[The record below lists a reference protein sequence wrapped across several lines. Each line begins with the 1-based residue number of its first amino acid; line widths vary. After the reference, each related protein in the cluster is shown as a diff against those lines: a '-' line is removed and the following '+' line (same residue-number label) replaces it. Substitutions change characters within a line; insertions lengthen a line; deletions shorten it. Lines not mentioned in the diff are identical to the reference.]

1 MLLFVCACALPAFVI
16 SVVVTAFVR
25 KRAPQWGLIDQP
37 NMARKVHTTP
47 TPLGGGI
54 GVWAGV
60 VVTLVL
66 AQIALLIVSN
76 SDALASWIPQGLDV
90 SGAIE
95 RSKQLWTIVGAGTV
109 LAVVGLIDDKKNLPW
124 IPRLL
129 IQLGV
134 AVFVV
139 AMGVRA
145 TVFVPLPWI
154 GWIVTVVWILVLV
167 NSLNFLDNMD
177 GLSPGIGLVASLM
190 FAAVLLGATSEPR
203 WLVGG
208 VMLILAGSIGGFLCF
223 NWPPA
228 SIFMGDSGSYF
239 IGMML
244 ACFTITGTFYDSSGS
259 RHVILSPLCILAV
272 PLYDF
277 CSVMIIRLKE
287 GRSPFHADKSHFSHR
302 LVQLGLHPRN
312 AVLTIHLATM
322 TTGLG
327 ALLLYRVDGWI
338 GALMVIAL
346 IVCVL
351 TIIAILETVGR
362 RSSSS
367 DS

>member
-1 MLLFVCACALPAFVI
+1 MLPFLCACALPSFAI
-16 SVVVTAFVR
+16 SIVVTAFVR
-25 KRAPQWGLIDQP
+25 KRAPGWGLIDQP
-37 NMARKVHTTP
+37 NPSRKVHKIP

-60 VVTLVL
+60 VVTLLL
-66 AQIALLIVSN
+66 AQASLIIV
-76 SDALASWIPQGLDV
+76 ARLETLPSWLPPGLDV
-90 SGAIE
+90 NGAIE

-109 LAVVGLIDDKKNLPW
+109 LAIMGLIDDKRNLPW

-129 IQLGV
+129 VQLAV

-145 TVFVPLPWI
+145 SVFIPLPWI
-154 GWIVTVVWILVLV
+154 GWVVTVVWIMVLV

-190 FAAVLLGATSEPR
+190 FAGVLLGATSEPR

-208 VMLILAGSIGGFLCF
+208 VMLILAGSIAGFLCF

-228 SIFMGDSGSYF
+228 TIFMGDSGSYF

-244 ACFTITGTFYDSSGS
+244 ACFTITGTFYDSGSS
-259 RHVILSPLCILAV
+259 RHVILAPLCILAV

-302 LVQLGLHPRN
+302 LVEIGLHPRN

-322 TTGLG
+322 TTGMG
-327 ALLLYRVDGWI
+327 ALLLYKVDGWS

-346 IVCVL
+346 ILCVL

>member
-1 MLLFVCACALPAFVI
+1 MLLFLCACALPAFVI
-16 SVVVTAFVR
+16 SVAVTAFVR

-37 NMARKVHTTP
+37 NAARKVHKKP

-60 VVTLVL
+60 VLTLLMAQVALVVL
-66 AQIALLIVSN
+66 ARADSLP
-76 SDALASWIPQGLDV
+76 AWFPAGLDV
-90 SGAIE
+90 NGALE
-95 RSKQLWTIVGAGTV
+95 RSKQLWMIVGAGTV
-109 LAVVGLIDDKKNLPW
+109 LAAMGLIDDKVNLPW
-124 IPRLL
+124 IPRL
-129 IQLGV
+129 IVQLGV

-145 TVFVPLPWI
+145 SVFIPLPWI
-154 GWIVTVVWILVLV
+154 GWAVTVVWILVLV

-190 FAAVLLGATSEPR
+190 FAGVLLGATSEPR

-208 VMLILAGSIGGFLCF
+208 VMLILAGSIAGFLCF

-228 SIFMGDSGSYF
+228 TIFMGDSGSYF

-244 ACFTITGTFYDSSGS
+244 ACFTITGTFYDSGGS
-259 RHVILSPLCILAV
+259 RHVILAPLCILAV

-277 CSVMIIRLKE
+277 CSVMIIRLRE

-302 LVQLGLHPRN
+302 LVELGLHPRN

-322 TTGLG
+322 TTGMG
-327 ALLLYRVDGWI
+327 ALLLYKVDGWS

-346 IVCVL
+346 ILCVL
-351 TIIAILETVGR
+351 AIIAILETVGR

-367 DS
+367 ES